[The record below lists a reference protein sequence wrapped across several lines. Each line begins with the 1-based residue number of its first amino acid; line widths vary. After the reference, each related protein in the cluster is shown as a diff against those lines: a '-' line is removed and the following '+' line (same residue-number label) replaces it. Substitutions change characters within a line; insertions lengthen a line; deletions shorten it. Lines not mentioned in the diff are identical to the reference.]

1 MATEATIEGGFA
13 HVGDGAYLMGAFQ
26 PVAYRGGLSDCRI
39 KGWLAPDRARL
50 RSVKVAGNA
59 SCSDA
64 KRPFLARLDCAESLF
79 VVSERILVSPT
90 SSRAGSS
97 LLRVVPMSFRY
108 ALPVTEFKN
117 PAWVVVAAA
126 SRINRFAL
134 AEGEVLSVRLASV
147 VAWTTRRPT
156 GHCPRLTMRDLLIPR
171 RREKTLWLNFYGPG
185 VVWTEGSHGV

>member
-1 MATEATIEGGFA
+1 MATEAIIEGGFA
-13 HVGDGAYLMGAFQ
+13 HVEEGAYLMGASQ
-26 PVAYRGGLSDCRI
+26 PVAYRGSLSDCRI
-39 KGWLAPDRARL
+39 KGWIVPDRSRL
-50 RSVKVAGNA
+50 RSVNVAGCA

-79 VVSERILVSPT
+79 VVSERVLVAPA

-97 LLRVVPMSFRY
+97 LLRVVPMSFKY
-108 ALPVTEFKN
+108 AFPVTEFKN
-117 PAWVVVAAA
+117 PAWAVDAAA
-126 SRINRFAL
+126 SRINRFVL
-134 AEGEVLSVRLASV
+134 AEGDVLSARLASV
-147 VAWTTRRPT
+147 VAWTTKRPT